1 MVFQRASG
9 TGRLAYFVTK
19 ENIEKGGVPE
29 TGLTINR
36 VSS

>member
-19 ENIEKGGVPE
+19 ENIEKGGASE